1 MGDDKIQEL
10 LLQLVQDMS
19 FLKAKLSNIEEQ
31 KLSSRIDNLEAQN
44 REHERT
50 IRSLEKR
57 NDSMEEF
64 IRNNMNDSRKQQIS
78 VFISIGLAV
87 FSAVLSLIINL
98 LYGEDKMAIK
108 IQLIIDEYKEELA
121 KLMNENILLRAQVKQ
136 LQNDLEEFKK
146 LLQNMH
152 IEI

>member
-1 MGDDKIQEL
+1 MGEDKIQEL

-57 NDSMEEF
+57 NDSMEGC

-78 VFISIGLAV
+78 VFISIGLAI

-98 LYGEDKMAIK
+98 
-108 IQLIIDEYKEELA
+108 
-121 KLMNENILLRAQVKQ
+121 
-136 LQNDLEEFKK
+136 F
-146 LLQNMH
+146 
-152 IEI
+152 

>member
-64 IRNNMNDSRKQQIS
+64 IRNNMNDNRKQQIS
-78 VFISIGLAV
+78 VFISIGLAI
-87 FSAVLSLIINL
+87 FSAVLSMLMNL
-98 LYGEDKMAIK
+98 L
-108 IQLIIDEYKEELA
+108 
-121 KLMNENILLRAQVKQ
+121 
-136 LQNDLEEFKK
+136 
-146 LLQNMH
+146 
-152 IEI
+152 

>member
-19 FLKAKLSNIEEQ
+19 FVKAKLSNIEEQ

-44 REHERT
+44 REHERM

-57 NDSMEEF
+57 NNSMEEF
-64 IRNNMNDSRKQQIS
+64 VRTNMQDSRKQQIS
-78 VFISIGLAV
+78 VFISLGLAV

-98 LYGEDKMAIK
+98 
-108 IQLIIDEYKEELA
+108 
-121 KLMNENILLRAQVKQ
+121 
-136 LQNDLEEFKK
+136 F
-146 LLQNMH
+146 
-152 IEI
+152 

>member
-1 MGDDKIQEL
+1 MGEDKIQEL

-57 NDSMEEF
+57 NDTMEEF
-64 IRNNMNDSRKQQIS
+64 VRTNMQDSRKQQIS
-78 VFISIGLAV
+78 VFISLGLAV
-87 FSAVLSLIINL
+87 FSTILSLIINL
-98 LYGEDKMAIK
+98 
-108 IQLIIDEYKEELA
+108 
-121 KLMNENILLRAQVKQ
+121 
-136 LQNDLEEFKK
+136 F
-146 LLQNMH
+146 
-152 IEI
+152 

>member
-1 MGDDKIQEL
+1 MGEDKIQEL

-57 NDSMEEF
+57 NDTMEEF
-64 IRNNMNDSRKQQIS
+64 VRTNMQDNRKQQIS
-78 VFISIGLAV
+78 VFISLGLAV
-87 FSAVLSLIINL
+87 FSAILSMIINL
-98 LYGEDKMAIK
+98 
-108 IQLIIDEYKEELA
+108 
-121 KLMNENILLRAQVKQ
+121 
-136 LQNDLEEFKK
+136 F
-146 LLQNMH
+146 
-152 IEI
+152 

>member
-78 VFISIGLAV
+78 VFISIGLAI
-87 FSAVLSLIINL
+87 FSAILSLIINL
-98 LYGEDKMAIK
+98 L
-108 IQLIIDEYKEELA
+108 
-121 KLMNENILLRAQVKQ
+121 
-136 LQNDLEEFKK
+136 
-146 LLQNMH
+146 
-152 IEI
+152 

>member
-64 IRNNMNDSRKQQIS
+64 VRTNMQDSKKQQIS
-78 VFISIGLAV
+78 VFISLGLAI

-98 LYGEDKMAIK
+98 L
-108 IQLIIDEYKEELA
+108 
-121 KLMNENILLRAQVKQ
+121 
-136 LQNDLEEFKK
+136 
-146 LLQNMH
+146 
-152 IEI
+152 

>member
-1 MGDDKIQEL
+1 MGEDKIQEL

-31 KLSSRIDNLEAQN
+31 NLSSRIDNLEAQN

-98 LYGEDKMAIK
+98 
-108 IQLIIDEYKEELA
+108 
-121 KLMNENILLRAQVKQ
+121 
-136 LQNDLEEFKK
+136 F
-146 LLQNMH
+146 
-152 IEI
+152 

>member
-57 NDSMEEF
+57 NDTMEEF
-64 IRNNMNDSRKQQIS
+64 VRTNMQDSRKQQIS
-78 VFISIGLAV
+78 VFISLGLAI
-87 FSAVLSLIINL
+87 FSAILSLIINL
-98 LYGEDKMAIK
+98 
-108 IQLIIDEYKEELA
+108 
-121 KLMNENILLRAQVKQ
+121 
-136 LQNDLEEFKK
+136 F
-146 LLQNMH
+146 
-152 IEI
+152 

>member
-57 NDSMEEF
+57 NESMEEF

-78 VFISIGLAV
+78 VFISIGLAI
-87 FSAVLSLIINL
+87 FSAVLSMLINL
-98 LYGEDKMAIK
+98 L
-108 IQLIIDEYKEELA
+108 
-121 KLMNENILLRAQVKQ
+121 
-136 LQNDLEEFKK
+136 
-146 LLQNMH
+146 
-152 IEI
+152 

>member
-1 MGDDKIQEL
+1 MGEDKIQEL

-31 KLSSRIDNLEAQN
+31 KLSARIDNLEAQN

-64 IRNNMNDSRKQQIS
+64 VRTNMQDSRKQQIS
-78 VFISIGLAV
+78 VFVSIGLAV
-87 FSAVLSLIINL
+87 FSAILSMIINL
-98 LYGEDKMAIK
+98 
-108 IQLIIDEYKEELA
+108 
-121 KLMNENILLRAQVKQ
+121 
-136 LQNDLEEFKK
+136 F
-146 LLQNMH
+146 
-152 IEI
+152 

>member
-1 MGDDKIQEL
+1 MGEDKIQEL

-57 NDSMEEF
+57 NDTMEEF
-64 IRNNMNDSRKQQIS
+64 VRNNMQDTRKQQIS
-78 VFISIGLAV
+78 VFISLGLAV

-98 LYGEDKMAIK
+98 
-108 IQLIIDEYKEELA
+108 
-121 KLMNENILLRAQVKQ
+121 
-136 LQNDLEEFKK
+136 F
-146 LLQNMH
+146 
-152 IEI
+152 

>member
-64 IRNNMNDSRKQQIS
+64 IRNNMNDNRKQQIS
-78 VFISIGLAV
+78 VFNSIGLAI
-87 FSAVLSLIINL
+87 FSAVLRMNINL
-98 LYGEDKMAIK
+98 
-108 IQLIIDEYKEELA
+108 
-121 KLMNENILLRAQVKQ
+121 
-136 LQNDLEEFKK
+136 F
-146 LLQNMH
+146 
-152 IEI
+152 

>member
-64 IRNNMNDSRKQQIS
+64 IRNNMNDNRKQQIS
-78 VFISIGLAV
+78 VFISIGLAI

-98 LYGEDKMAIK
+98 L
-108 IQLIIDEYKEELA
+108 
-121 KLMNENILLRAQVKQ
+121 
-136 LQNDLEEFKK
+136 
-146 LLQNMH
+146 
-152 IEI
+152 

>member
-1 MGDDKIQEL
+1 MGEDKIQEL

-44 REHERT
+44 REHERI

-64 IRNNMNDSRKQQIS
+64 VRTNMQDSRKQQIS
-78 VFISIGLAV
+78 VFVSMGLAV
-87 FSAVLSLIINL
+87 FSAILSMIINL
-98 LYGEDKMAIK
+98 
-108 IQLIIDEYKEELA
+108 
-121 KLMNENILLRAQVKQ
+121 
-136 LQNDLEEFKK
+136 F
-146 LLQNMH
+146 
-152 IEI
+152 

>member
-1 MGDDKIQEL
+1 MGEDKIQEL

-64 IRNNMNDSRKQQIS
+64 VRTNMQDSRKQQIS

-87 FSAVLSLIINL
+87 FSAILSLIINL
-98 LYGEDKMAIK
+98 
-108 IQLIIDEYKEELA
+108 
-121 KLMNENILLRAQVKQ
+121 
-136 LQNDLEEFKK
+136 F
-146 LLQNMH
+146 
-152 IEI
+152 